1 MIPLVAVPLGTASDD
16 RTEHWTRFVGGFAVV
31 VLGFLLVVVVG
42 QHVPGVRPVAR
53 AVYDPVLPAV
63 LFLAPPVVSA
73 ASAYRGGSVFAS
85 LAVGLTPA
93 LLFGL
98 VVAASQVLVGEGTGE
113 APLWAVVVVFAT
125 VGIAGAVTG
134 YVVGWGTRV
143 FALEESR

>member
-1 MIPLVAVPLGTASDD
+1 MIPLVAVPSRTTADD
-16 RTEHWTRFVGGFAVV
+16 RTEHWMRFVGGFAVV
-31 VLGFLLVVVVG
+31 VLGLLLVVVVG

-53 AVYDPVLPAV
+53 AVYDPLLPAV

-73 ASAYRGGSVFAS
+73 ASAYRGGSVLAS

-98 VVAASQVLVGEGTGE
+98 VVAASQALVGAETGD

-143 FALEESR
+143 FARDESQ